1 MTIEKV
7 TGVNSGGY
15 RIIDIFNGYYVSK
28 LYLGYT
34 KQKAIWHF
42 KRNLTN

>member
-15 RIIDIFNGYYVSK
+15 RITDMIDGRYVSR

-34 KQKAIWHF
+34 RAQAIAAF
-42 KRNLTN
+42 IKSEY

>member
-15 RIIDIFNGYYVSK
+15 RITDIVDGRYMSR

-42 KRNLTN
+42 NKNITN

>member
-15 RIIDIFNGYYVSK
+15 RITDMIDGRYVSC

-34 KQKAIWHF
+34 KKQAIARF
-42 KRNLTN
+42 KKDNY

>member
-1 MTIEKV
+1 MTIEKT

-15 RIIDIFNGYYVSK
+15 RITDIVDGRYISR

-42 KRNLTN
+42 KRNVTK

>member
-15 RIIDIFNGYYVSK
+15 RITDTIDGRYISR

-42 KRNLTN
+42 KRNVTK

>member
-15 RIIDIFNGYYVSK
+15 RITAIVDGRYISRLYID
-28 LYLGYT
+28 YT
-34 KQKAIWHF
+34 KQKAIKHF
-42 KRNLTN
+42 KRNLGK

>member
-1 MTIEKV
+1 MTIEKL

-15 RIIDIFNGYYVSK
+15 RITDIVDGRYISR

-42 KRNLTN
+42 KRNVTK

>member
-1 MTIEKV
+1 MNIETI

-15 RIIDIFNGYYVSK
+15 RITDIIDGRYISR

-34 KQKAIWHF
+34 KQKAIWDF
-42 KRNLTN
+42 KKNITK